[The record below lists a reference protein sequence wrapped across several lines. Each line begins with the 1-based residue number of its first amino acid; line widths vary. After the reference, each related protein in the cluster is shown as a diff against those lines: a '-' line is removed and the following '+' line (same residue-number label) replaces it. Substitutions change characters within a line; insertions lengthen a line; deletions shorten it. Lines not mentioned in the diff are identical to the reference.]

1 MTDVSIIVPIYN
13 SETWLEKC
21 IESLLKQ
28 TWRNLEIILVN
39 DGSTDGSQKICEFYA
54 EQDQR
59 VIYLSQKNQ
68 GQSTARNTGMDIA
81 SGDYIYFL
89 DADDFATDC
98 LIEKCMSVAKRNH
111 CDVLTFDTNLKR
123 YARHL
128 PPNRLLPCRD
138 IIDLN
143 IKNNE
148 FCPVVWLYIYK
159 RSFLLREKIKFIDGV
174 KYEDNLF
181 TYNVLTRKGTCYYLP
196 LTLHTHLVHE
206 LSSTGLRPTSYN
218 VKCLITILEK
228 MILIYK
234 EIGKPKEHRKLL
246 KLFSWLPF
254 RISLEGAIFD
264 YKLAKHYFR
273 ILKHNPNLMSISL
286 LKSIIKYIFRLG
298 RPLNNRL

>member
-1 MTDVSIIVPIYN
+1 MFRDCIASLYFFFLSNNMFLIWLKNYFSKGRKMTDVSIIVPIYN

-123 YARHL
+123 YARH
-128 PPNRLLPCRD
+128 C
-138 IIDLN
+138 
-143 IKNNE
+143 
-148 FCPVVWLYIYK
+148 
-159 RSFLLREKIKFIDGV
+159 
-174 KYEDNLF
+174 
-181 TYNVLTRKGTCYYLP
+181 
-196 LTLHTHLVHE
+196 HL
-206 LSSTGLRPTSYN
+206 
-218 VKCLITILEK
+218 
-228 MILIYK
+228 
-234 EIGKPKEHRKLL
+234 
-246 KLFSWLPF
+246 
-254 RISLEGAIFD
+254 
-264 YKLAKHYFR
+264 
-273 ILKHNPNLMSISL
+273 
-286 LKSIIKYIFRLG
+286 
-298 RPLNNRL
+298 